1 MLYRELIKT
10 KILLSIMIE
19 NALEIYLFSKS
30 KTILALLHFLSSI
43 NFFRDTS
50 YIAKEVEL
58 GD

>member
-1 MLYRELIKT
+1 
-10 KILLSIMIE
+10 MIE